1 MKRPFEIKTQ
11 DSVEESTEEGISSMP
26 KDKDANSLMNSM
38 ATVTIKKLNCIFSI
52 SHSQYF
58 PQENTTHQAASQ
70 DLSSAISSISKFMT
84 KKPSAASTR

>member
-38 ATVTIKKLNCIFSI
+38 ATVAIKK
-52 SHSQYF
+52 
-58 PQENTTHQAASQ
+58 
-70 DLSSAISSISKFMT
+70 
-84 KKPSAASTR
+84 